1 MKKIFVA
8 LLILLL
14 LGGCVVRIAEVPPRV
29 YSLESAMQV
38 LAGKYTLLHLESV
51 SGYEDIEL
59 KGKIAVYKGPD
70 GRMYLFYGFKS
81 FDAVPKEAWNSIVKK
96 YGVWNLGVY
105 IDLPSIGYYSARKK
119 AKHVVAW
126 WKDVWLFVVESNE
139 NPKDFVK
146 DAMDAFARLGG
157 MLR

>member
-29 YSLESAMQV
+29 YSLESAVQV

-51 SGYEDIEL
+51 SGYEDVEL
-59 KGKIAVYKGPD
+59 KGIVAVYKGPD

-81 FDAVPKEAWNSIVKK
+81 FDEAPKKAWKSIVKK

-105 IDLPSIGYYSARKK
+105 IDLPSIGYYSVARKNK
-119 AKHVVAW
+119 YVVAW
-126 WKDVWLFVVESNE
+126 WRDVWLFVVESNE